1 MTWGRVAKSLV
12 HPVETG
18 LVRTLIGNDLKR
30 VFELS
35 GKQLIL
41 NARARKN
48 TGQLPGNMTRR
59 SLLRQIALLPQ
70 AWQRGAP

>member
-18 LVRTLIGNDLKR
+18 LVRTLIGKDLKR

-41 NARARKN
+41 NARPERTLASCLG
-48 TGQLPGNMTRR
+48 T
-59 SLLRQIALLPQ
+59 LLGDLS
-70 AWQRGAP
+70 